1 MNVLIVGSGKSAHQ
15 IKDLN
20 LTGLV
25 TVAVNHGWMAND
37 QWDLWIKSIDFAGTS
52 PGDTVIIKEK
62 TTDYKSATN
71 KYGGQSACGFSIM
84 LCSSYY
90 VLDRYKPSN
99 IFYLGADMN
108 YTPDSDG
115 ATHIYGK
122 GIDITKN
129 GISDPDRM
137 ASIYGKDD
145 PKYLENIY
153 NRFKNIA
160 QENDCEVWNLSN
172 DSDTRLPY
180 TRIDYNDLYEFSR
193 KSER

>member
-1 MNVLIVGSGKSAHQ
+1 MKNILVVGSGKSAHQ
-15 IKDLN
+15 IKELN
-20 LTGLV
+20 LDDIV

-37 QWDLWIKSIDFAGTS
+37 HWDLWIKSVDFTGKS
-52 PGDTVIIKEK
+52 PNGNVNIKEK
-62 TTDYKSATN
+62 TTDYRSATK
-71 KYGGQSACGFSIM
+71 KYGGPNACGYSIM

-90 VLDRYKPSN
+90 VLDNYKPSN

-122 GIDITKN
+122 GIDIVKN

-137 ASIYGKDD
+137 VNVHGKND

-160 QENDCEVWNLSN
+160 HENDCEVWNLSK
-172 DSDTRLPY
+172 DADTRLPY
-180 TRIDYNDLYEFSR
+180 PRIDYNDLYELSR
-193 KSER
+193 NP